1 MLHGVQFTRAIVAHG
16 QRKAKQLGQSFS
28 SISTHQFINVSHP
41 RLNVFGQCRAT
52 FSSNVRGQ
60 LTDSTVLAGHI
71 VSDQAV
77 VKPVAL
83 FIQVVNNTT
92 GSQTNPLVVLRDM
105 PVSFQLGHR
114 SLENS
119 FATVQI
125 GPQVLIGLEHL
136 VAPLFEEVVLL
147 GAIPELVFDIF
158 GFLLSNLQSIL

>member
-1 MLHGVQFTRAIVAHG
+1 
-16 QRKAKQLGQSFS
+16 
-28 SISTHQFINVSHP
+28 
-41 RLNVFGQCRAT
+41 
-52 FSSNVRGQ
+52 
-60 LTDSTVLAGHI
+60 
-71 VSDQAV
+71 
-77 VKPVAL
+77 
-83 FIQVVNNTT
+83 
-92 GSQTNPLVVLRDM
+92 M
-105 PVSFQLGHR
+105 PVSFQLGHS